1 MNQFESQSPCEWM
14 QERIDAYVDGDL
26 SPAESAVADMH
37 LTRCAACAEELHLAR
52 QVAGSLRALPA
63 VRCPDSIP
71 EAVRARIGAAGS
83 VRWGVKPWPWYYRW
97 QEFFKSPAVI
107 GVATA
112 LLFVVITAV
121 MGNQQKPQPAYT
133 QAEIEEAELDAKLAL
148 AYLGKYTHRA
158 GKTVRD
164 DVFEQGLIAP
174 IMRAVQRKH
183 TNETTTQP
191 QGVHNAG

>member
-14 QERIDAYVDGDL
+14 QERIDAYCDGDL
-26 SPAESAVADMH
+26 SPAESAVANQH
-37 LTRCAACAEELHLAR
+37 LSRCAACAEELQLAR

-63 VRCPDSIP
+63 MTCPDSIP
-71 EAVRARIGAAGS
+71 DAVRARIGASGNAQ
-83 VRWGVKPWPWYYRW
+83 WGVTPWPWYYRW
-97 QEFFKSPAVI
+97 QEFFKRPAVI

-121 MGNQQKPQPAYT
+121 LGNQQKPQPEFT
-133 QAEIEEAELDAKLAL
+133 QAEIENAELDAKLAL
-148 AYLGKYTHRA
+148 AYLSRCTDRA
-158 GKTVRD
+158 DATVRK

-174 IMRAVQRKH
+174 IMRAVKRERSNDK
-183 TNETTTQP
+183 TTQP